1 MNELICAIW
10 QRPENRRLI
19 DFQICGV
26 TYPDRRYVIRRP
38 ASAVACIEYVDSG
51 CGVIC
56 ADGRSQRVGA
66 GDAYFLQPG
75 QDQYYYADPDTP
87 WQKRFVNVSGP
98 LLDRLIEGYRLRGCN
113 CFPALDIRAELN
125 DILRLT
131 QTRPGD
137 NTALLVAALTG
148 IFQKMYAQQTDD
160 ARSGD
165 PVRRIRDH
173 LDRTA
178 SGQYDFA
185 QACSEAALSPGHCAR
200 LFRQAYGVTPHAY
213 FMARKLELAASLLR
227 DTRLP
232 VRAIAHELS
241 FADEYYFSNVFRRK
255 TGLSPRAYRQNSQ
268 RSPET

>member
-1 MNELICAIW
+1 MNELICTIW

-75 QDQYYYADPDTP
+75 QDQYYYADPDDP

-125 DILRLT
+125 EILRLT
-131 QTRPGD
+131 QTQPGD
-137 NTALLVAALTG
+137 NTAPLVAALTG
-148 IFQKMYAQQTDD
+148 IFQKMYAQ
-160 ARSGD
+160 R
-165 PVRRIRDH
+165 
-173 LDRTA
+173 
-178 SGQYDFA
+178 
-185 QACSEAALSPGHCAR
+185 
-200 LFRQAYGVTPHAY
+200 
-213 FMARKLELAASLLR
+213 
-227 DTRLP
+227 
-232 VRAIAHELS
+232 
-241 FADEYYFSNVFRRK
+241 
-255 TGLSPRAYRQNSQ
+255 
-268 RSPET
+268 